1 MQCALRAGGKHHS
14 LRSLGFNSQFK
25 MTFPGGV
32 WHLVYTEDLGTK
44 TNAGGLHHK
53 KVKPKQ
59 VTIYPNTENKAC
71 CLVALFVKYHSKLPM
86 NRKCSALYLQPCKV
100 FTDRAWYMD
109 SPMGINTLWNTVK
122 DLCTSAGLQGFYSNH
137 SLQSTAATRLY
148 QAGIEEQLVCEITG
162 HRSNA
167 VCLYKR
173 MSEDQ
178 KHFANQ
184 VIMKRKYND
193 SN

>member
-1 MQCALRAGGKHHS
+1 MFVSQNKPKFCHMMMKNFCGRKDCWGHQLVKTLLFLISMQCALHAGGEHHS
-14 LRSLGFNSQFK
+14 LRPLGFNSQFK
-25 MTFPGGV
+25 MTFLGGV

-44 TNAGGLHHK
+44 TNPGGLYHK

-59 VTIYPNTENKAC
+59 VTIYPNTENRDH

-137 SLQSTAATRLY
+137 SL
-148 QAGIEEQLVCEITG
+148 
-162 HRSNA
+162 
-167 VCLYKR
+167 
-173 MSEDQ
+173 
-178 KHFANQ
+178 
-184 VIMKRKYND
+184 
-193 SN
+193 